1 MATVDAAAGA
11 VVVTDDPGGGI
22 SGVAVNA
29 AVPVSDVN
37 ETDMIVAALVTF

>member
-29 AVPVSDVN
+29 TVSDVN
-37 ETDMIVAALVTF
+37 ETDMIVAASVTF